1 MKKPFFAALLLM
13 FSSASFAD
21 HHSAS
26 ASEAEVME
34 ALFAYMD
41 ARNTRDFEKV
51 VEMSSKAGTL
61 DTNSDPVS
69 CVS

>member
-1 MKKPFFAALLLM
+1 MKKLFFTALLLM

-21 HHSAS
+21 HHIAS
-26 ASEAEVME
+26 SSEAEVMK

-51 VEMSSKAGTL
+51 VEMSSKAGT
-61 DTNSDPVS
+61 
-69 CVS
+69 